1 MNTTTRSRLLE
12 WRPLR
17 KNTLRGFAKVQFL
30 SGVIIAE
37 IGIHVAGSRAW
48 ASPPSRPWVQ
58 DNAVV
63 LGEAGKPRW
72 QPLIEFATDGV
83 RSSWSRQVLAAVR
96 EGHPEVFEGAE
107 VAP

>member
-12 WRPLR
+12 WRPLL
-17 KNTLRGFAKVQFL
+17 KNTLRGFAKVQFP

-37 IGIHVAGSRAW
+37 VGIHIAGSRAW
-48 ASPPSRPWVQ
+48 ASPPSRPWVK

-63 LGEAGKPRW
+63 LDEAAKPRW
-72 QPLIEFATDGV
+72 QPLIEFATHGV
-83 RSSWSRQVLAAVR
+83 RSSWSSQVLAAVR
-96 EGHPEVFEGAE
+96 EEYPEVFEGAE

>member
-1 MNTTTRSRLLE
+1 MNPTTPSRLLE

-17 KNTLRGFAKVQFL
+17 KNTLRGFAKVQFP

-48 ASPPSRPWVQ
+48 ASPPSRPWVK

-63 LGEAGKPRW
+63 LDAVGKPHW
-72 QPLIEFATDGV
+72 QPLIAFATHGV
-83 RSSWSRQVLAAVR
+83 RSSWSRQVLAAVH
-96 EGHPEVFEGAE
+96 EGYPEVFEGAE
-107 VAP
+107 VTP

>member
-17 KNTLRGFAKVQFL
+17 KNTLRGFAKVQFP

-37 IGIHVAGSRAW
+37 VGIHVAGSRAW
-48 ASPPSRPWVQ
+48 ASPPSRPWVK
-58 DNAVV
+58 DNAVM
-63 LGEAGKPRW
+63 LDEAGKPRW
-72 QPLIEFATDGV
+72 QPLIEFTTHGV
-83 RSSWSRQVLAAVR
+83 RSSWSRQVIAAVR
-96 EGHPEVFEGAE
+96 EEYPEVFEGAE